1 MLRRIWNTDIFLYC
15 LHYAPDIQEN
25 VKRGNWLGVYLTYLR
40 YLIRTLGALL

>member
-25 VKRGNWLGVYLTYLR
+25 VKRGNWLGV
-40 YLIRTLGALL
+40 